1 MTRHQKRIT
10 VPRSWPIERKVHTWV
25 PKISPGPHTA
35 EDSMPILMVLRDML
49 KVADNAREAKRAM
62 YESNVLIN
70 GKVRKDPKFPVGIFD
85 IISLPALNQN
95 YRMMRDS
102 RGMFYFQQVDA
113 SDAKRLVRIANKT
126 TIKGGKQQLNLNDGT
141 NMIVDGDYKAGDS
154 LILSLDDGKIADRIE
169 FKEGNLA
176 MVIGGQH
183 TGQIGKLKSIIVVK
197 SSRPNR
203 VVISGQKEFE
213 TIVDYVYMIGRD
225 APAINVNAGAVR

>member
-1 MTRHQKRIT
+1 
-10 VPRSWPIERKVHTWV
+10 
-25 PKISPGPHTA
+25 
-35 EDSMPILMVLRDML
+35 
-49 KVADNAREAKRAM
+49 
-62 YESNVLIN
+62 
-70 GKVRKDPKFPVGIFD
+70 
-85 IISLPALNQN
+85 
-95 YRMMRDS
+95 MMRDS
-102 RGMFYFQQVDA
+102 RGMFYLQSVDA

-126 TIKGGKQQLNLNDGT
+126 TIKGGKLQLNLNDGS

-154 LILSLDDGKIADRIE
+154 LVLSLDDGKIADRIE

-183 TGQIGKLKSIIVVK
+183 TGQVGTLKAIYVVK

-225 APAINVNAGAVR
+225 TPAINVGAVR